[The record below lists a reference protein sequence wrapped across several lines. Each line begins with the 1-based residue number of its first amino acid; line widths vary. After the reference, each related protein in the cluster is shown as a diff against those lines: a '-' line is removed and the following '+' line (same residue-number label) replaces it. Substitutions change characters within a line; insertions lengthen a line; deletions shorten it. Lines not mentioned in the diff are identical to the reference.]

1 VAEHLA
7 AAETTVVR
15 DAVASHKKRFK
26 GLFVIQPIH
35 NPIGPLDFEGTYDDR
50 SDRYQNLG
58 ELIDRGYEDAY
69 RQFVEP
75 IVGGSE

>member
-7 AAETTVVR
+7 AAETAVVR
-15 DAVASHKKRFK
+15 DTMSSHKKRFK
-26 GLFVIQPIH
+26 GVFVVQPLH
-35 NPIGPLDFEGTYDDR
+35 NPIGPLDFQGSYDDR
-50 SDRYQNLG
+50 SDRYQNLS

-75 IVGGSE
+75 IVGSE